1 MISLNYDKLGKILL
15 GIVKKFESNLL
26 IFSIPY
32 LHFVRGHPK
41 YSFIYPEIFK
51 KKEFQRRDD
60 YSLKKKIF
68 KNLSYLSQ
76 IISVKNFQT
85 LTTKDALI
93 INNIINKKDFH
104 TKKNIYTNDL
114 ASILR
119 KNNIN
124 SVSVFRNFTNLAY
137 NNTSNKF
144 VLPKLHF
151 FKWEICT
158 ALKLIREKL
167 KYNFFL
173 NKKKLKLNKLE
184 VFYLKRSLKF
194 INLFGAMSTLR
205 ISTQIDYIIKK
216 VKPKLI
222 FIPIEGHVWEKQL
235 IKSIKLKYKNIR
247 IIGIQ
252 FSSITEKDNTIKIS
266 LGKIYEP
273 DLLICNKYFN
283 FFIVKKNKIF
293 HNSKILY
300 NNLLIEKQQIHK
312 KKFKK
317 LNCLITP
324 ELNFIEVQKF
334 LSLVLKIHSQNKKIK
349 FTIKLHPQTSKDEI
363 KEIKKKLNSSII
375 ISNKSLNQELKKN
388 NILIYRGSTSCFEA
402 ANNGLWLLYYDT
414 KNFDINPFKELK
426 LKNNYFS
433 NDLEFLKIIDNLKK
447 KKKFKINQVFK
458 TKKNQNFLNGNYK

>member
-1 MISLNYDKLGKILL
+1 MISLNYNKLGKILL
-15 GIVKKFESNLL
+15 SIVKKFESNLF

-41 YSFIYPEIFK
+41 YSFIYPEIFQK
-51 KKEFQRRDD
+51 REFQRRND
-60 YSLKKKIF
+60 YNLSKKIF
-68 KNLSYLSQ
+68 KNLSYLNQ
-76 IISVKNFQT
+76 ITSIKNFHT
-85 LTTKDALI
+85 LTNKDALI
-93 INNIINKKDFH
+93 VSNLINKKDFYSNR
-104 TKKNIYTNDL
+104 NIYTNDL
-114 ASILR
+114 ASILK

-124 SVSVFRNFTNLAY
+124 SVTVFRNFTNL
-137 NNTSNKF
+137 NFKNTSNKI

-151 FKWEICT
+151 FIWEICI
-158 ALKLIREKL
+158 ALRLIKEKI

-173 NKKKLKLNKLE
+173 NKKKLKLNE
-184 VFYLKRSLKF
+184 EEIFYLNKSLRF

-205 ISTQIDYIIKK
+205 ISEQVHYIIKK

-235 IKSIKLKYKNIR
+235 IKSIRLKYNNIK

-252 FSSITEKDNTIKIS
+252 FSSITEKDNTFRKS

-273 DLLICNKYFN
+273 DLLICNKYSN

-293 HNSKILY
+293 RNSKVLF
-300 NNLLIEKQQIHK
+300 NNLLIEKQKIQK

-317 LNCLITP
+317 INCLITP
-324 ELNFIEVQKF
+324 ELNPFEVQKF

-349 FTIKLHPQTSKDEI
+349 FTIKLHPQTSKDEVN
-363 KEIKKKLNSSII
+363 KLRGKFNSSIK
-375 ISNKSLNQELKKN
+375 ISSKSLRYELKQN

-433 NDLEFLKIIDNLKK
+433 NDVEFLKIVDNLKK
-447 KKKFKINQVFK
+447 KKKFKTNQVFK
-458 TKKNQNFLNGNYK
+458 INKNQNFLNGNYK